1 MNKQATRAGPS
12 FRTLLVLGRTSNLP
26 TVWSNCLAGWLIAGG
41 GRWERLVLLC
51 LGASSLYLGGMF
63 LNDAFDIDFDR
74 QHRPERPIPSGAI
87 SLRAVLILGCGWL
100 LSGVL
105 CISFLGQA
113 PVLVALLLA
122 IAIVVYDA
130 IHKILVLAPILMAL
144 CRFLLVLMASASGLN
159 GIVGLS
165 IWSALVLAG
174 YIIGLSY
181 LARKESTPGPL
192 QYWPCVFLASP
203 IVLALIVNQGSYQK
217 RAAMLAAILVLWL
230 FRSLRFL
237 YWYGH
242 PNVGRTVS
250 SLLAGIVL
258 VDLLATG
265 GLTAVANL
273 TFAVLFLLA
282 ILFQRLI
289 PAT

>member
-1 MNKQATRAGPS
+1 
-12 FRTLLVLGRTSNLP
+12 
-26 TVWSNCLAGWLIAGG
+26 
-41 GRWERLVLLC
+41 
-51 LGASSLYLGGMF
+51 
-63 LNDAFDIDFDR
+63 
-74 QHRPERPIPSGAI
+74 
-87 SLRAVLILGCGWL
+87 
-100 LSGVL
+100 
-105 CISFLGQA
+105 
-113 PVLVALLLA
+113 
-122 IAIVVYDA
+122 
-130 IHKILVLAPILMAL
+130 MAL

-192 QYWPCVFLASP
+192 QYWPCIFLASP

-237 YWYGH
+237 YWYGQ

-282 ILFQRLI
+282 ILFQRMI

>member
-1 MNKQATRAGPS
+1 MNKTTRAGPS
-12 FRTLLVLGRTSNLP
+12 FQTLLVLGRVSNLP
-26 TVWSNCLAGWLIAGG
+26 TVWSNCLAGWLIAEGG
-41 GRWERLVLLC
+41 TLPRFLLVS
-51 LGASSLYLGGMF
+51 LGASFLYLGGMF
-63 LNDAFDIDFDR
+63 LNDAFDVEFDR

-87 SLRAVLILGCGWL
+87 TLRVVLICGCGWL
-100 LSGVL
+100 LAGVL
-105 CISFLGQA
+105 CISFLGQT

-122 IAIVVYDA
+122 IAIVIYDA

-144 CRFLLVLMASASGLN
+144 CRFLLVLMASASALN

-165 IWSALVLAG
+165 IWTALVLAG
-174 YIIGLSY
+174 YIVGLSY

-192 QYWPCVFLASP
+192 QYWPCVFLAAP
-203 IVLALIVNQGSYQK
+203 IILALIVNQGPYQK
-217 RAAMLAAILVLWL
+217 RASLLAAILVVWL

-237 YWYGH
+237 YWYAQ
-242 PNVGRTVS
+242 PNVGRAVS

-265 GLTAVANL
+265 GLMGSANI
-273 TFAVLFLLA
+273 TFAALFLLA
-282 ILFQRLI
+282 VLFQRVI